1 MNFGYPKCLDMR
13 GRGISKIFRRNFF
26 SQCREISYGK
36 PSALCFKKIAVAKN
50 FMDKRGGVLRFS
62 AEDFLSHSAEKFRN
76 GTLLC
81 CVLETFW

>member
-1 MNFGYPKCLDMR
+1 MR

-50 FMDKRGGVLRFS
+50 FMDKRGGGYQ
-62 AEDFLSHSAEKFRN
+62 DFLSKIFCLTVPKNFVMVPFCAVF
-76 GTLLC
+76 
-81 CVLETFW
+81 